1 MGLIRQIETDVGGR
15 DGFEVHMLFG
25 IRQADL
31 LRMAGEGYRARSL
44 ISYGTNWYP
53 WFMRRIAEKP
63 VEEHAARVW
72 NLVARG

>member
-1 MGLIRQIETDVGGR
+1 
-15 DGFEVHMLFG
+15 MLFG

-31 LRMAGEGYRARSL
+31 LRMAGEGCRARSL

-53 WFMRRIAEKP
+53 WFMRRHRGKP
-63 VEEHAARVW
+63 VENTRSRW